1 MAPGTLNQ
9 IRAIAVW
16 MLLALVI
23 AVPLAAAATSPYLAW
38 RQPVYVVAGF
48 AGIVAL
54 SLVLLQPLLAGGHL
68 PGLRARRGRR
78 IHRLVGSALV
88 AAVVLHVAGLWM
100 TSPPDMIDAL
110 TFRSATPFSTW
121 GVIAMV
127 AAFCAAGL
135 ALLQHRPMRLR
146 PRVWQVAHVTLG
158 TVIAIGSVIHALLI
172 VGTMETVSKAM
183 LCILVLAAATLALRD
198 VLLRGRIQGR

>member
-1 MAPGTLNQ
+1 MAPDPLSQ

-38 RQPVYVVAGF
+38 RQPVYVGAGF

-100 TSPPDMIDAL
+100 TSPPDVIDAL

-121 GVIAMV
+121 GMIAMV

-135 ALLQHRPMRLR
+135 ALLRRPMRLR
-146 PRVWQVAHVTLG
+146 PRIWQVAHVTLG
-158 TVIAIGSVIHALLI
+158 TVIAVGSVIHALLI